1 MKALESQVQVVPHDP
16 EWPRNFERIS
26 KRINSALGDRALR
39 LEHVGSTSVPDLPAK
54 PIIDVLLVV
63 ADSANESEYVP
74 ILEGCGY
81 LLRIREP
88 LWYEH
93 RMLKNLVNS
102 VNVHVFSKG
111 CEEIDRMI
119 SFRDWLRLHAPDRE
133 LYARTKQALAQREWK
148 YIQNYADAKT
158 EVIEEILARMRNER
172 TAVRDEQ

>member
-1 MKALESQVQVVPHDP
+1 MKALESPIQVVAHDP
-16 EWPRNFERIS
+16 EWLRNFERIS
-26 KRINSALGDRALR
+26 KGINSALGDRALR

-63 ADSANESEYVP
+63 ADSADESEYIP

-81 LLRIREP
+81 LLHIREP

-93 RMLKNLVNS
+93 RMLRDLVNS

-119 SFRDWLRLHAPDRE
+119 CFRDWLRLHAPDRE
-133 LYARTKQALAQREWK
+133 LYARTKHALAQREWK

-158 EVIEEILARMRNER
+158 EVIEEILARIAKRGNR
-172 TAVRDEQ
+172 CSR